1 MRTPLLA
8 RRVLEGAAFVAAV
21 ALVVTSAAMTKQS
34 KFKAPLVAIDSA
46 PGAFAD
52 MPAPVVGPAEFGV
65 RETVSATAEAAVV
78 PAVVEPITLDP
89 DVRIFDGRPVK
100 PVKTLWM
107 TVTAYSPDHR
117 SCGKSADGVT
127 ASNKSVWTNGMRLAA
142 ADRRVLPFGTI
153 ISVPGYAGGDVIP
166 VLDVGGAIKG
176 KRLDLLYPTHSIAR
190 KWGVRKV
197 PVTVWGYADEAEASA
212 KPKPGSSKKL

>member
-1 MRTPLLA
+1 
-8 RRVLEGAAFVAAV
+8 
-21 ALVVTSAAMTKQS
+21 
-34 KFKAPLVAIDSA
+34 
-46 PGAFAD
+46 
-52 MPAPVVGPAEFGV
+52 VGPAEFEV
-65 RETVSATAEAAVV
+65 RETVAATAEPV
-78 PAVVEPITLDP
+78 PAPAPAPTLDP
-89 DVRIFDGRPVK
+89 QVRIFDGRPVK
-100 PVKTLWM
+100 PVRTIWM
-107 TVTAYSPDHR
+107 TVTAYSPDFR

-142 ADRRVLPFGTI
+142 ADRRVLPFGTM

-197 PVTVWGYADEAEASA
+197 PVTVWGYDDGAEAPA
-212 KPKPGSSKKL
+212 KSKSGASNKS